1 MPAFTLLLPL
11 NLKGRDLYSDTT
23 LLARTS
29 LISLA
34 IQTRLIA
41 SKQYAKL
48 LPVQITDTLSQD
60 HRAIEQMLAAI
71 EVMCKNMAAGRNIN
85 VDHLRIAM
93 EWIRDFKGGW
103 HLTREETILF
113 PALASAGEKQHCT
126 IGKILDEH
134 KREREQFMYMAKAA
148 AGLRVARS
156 DANKAF
162 CRYSKEYIDLIR
174 AHIHRE
180 EEELYPL
187 ADKLLDE
194 SKQNEIRLACQKF
207 EEKMGAQWLARMMDT
222 LKQLS
227 ATSPSK

>member
-11 NLKGRDLYSDTT
+11 NLKGRDLYSDTI

-29 LISLA
+29 LVSLTM
-34 IQTRLIA
+34 QTRLNA

-48 LPVQITDTLSQD
+48 LPVKITDTLLQD

-71 EVMCKNMAAGRNIN
+71 EVMCKNMAAGRDIN
-85 VDHLRIAM
+85 VEHLRIAM

-103 HLTREETILF
+103 HLTREENILF
-113 PALASAGEKQHCT
+113 PALANAGAKQHCT
-126 IGKILDEH
+126 IGEILVEH

-148 AGLRVARS
+148 ANLRVARS
-156 DANKAF
+156 DTNKAF

-180 EEELYPL
+180 EDELYPL

-194 SKQNEIRLACQKF
+194 SKQKEIRLACQKL
-207 EEKMGAQWLARMMDT
+207 EDKMGKQWLARMMDI

-227 ATSPSK
+227 AAYPDK